1 MIGDVGVVVEKFGNK
16 VIVVGGILFQRM
28 FFCLDFMDQFFC
40 QFKLVVFSFVLVLV
54 LMKVGG
60 LEIEVERILME
71 FVLRV
76 LGKINKNMELNFI

>member
-1 MIGDVGVVVEKFGNK
+1 MIGDVGVVVEKFGSK

-54 LMKVGG
+54 LMEGQG
-60 LEIEVERILME
+60 IEI
-71 FVLRV
+71 
-76 LGKINKNMELNFI
+76 

>member
-1 MIGDVGVVVEKFGNK
+1 MRKFIKKNKFLFVLGLVIQWGMIGDVGVVVEKFGNK

-54 LMKVGG
+54 LMEGW
-60 LEIEVERILME
+60 EIEI
-71 FVLRV
+71 
-76 LGKINKNMELNFI
+76 